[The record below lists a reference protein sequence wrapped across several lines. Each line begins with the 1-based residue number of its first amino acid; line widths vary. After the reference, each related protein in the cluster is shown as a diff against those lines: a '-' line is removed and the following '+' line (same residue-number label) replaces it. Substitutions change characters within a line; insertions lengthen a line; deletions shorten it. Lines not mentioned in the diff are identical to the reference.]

1 MDIEKATN
9 LLEKY
14 WVKSKANIK
23 KILQKKQVT
32 QLLFDEE
39 DIERT
44 LRLIKTIKPNEEIR
58 VINTLSR
65 I

>member
-44 LRLIKTIKPNEEIR
+44 LRLIKTIKPHEEIR